1 MLCHLT
7 KSVLLSI
14 WACPPSPP
22 LWTMLKKAAK
32 LVERNIPGQIGQK
45 CIWFSFPSLY
55 LFSNKTF
62 LFRFKLKC
70 VFHVSLALCNIWYV
84 YDQICHHFHFSQF
97 MSKHDI
103 RPQILVVNHSQGSN
117 IWSHLKC
124 IKACA
129 WFNGKTILLQG
140 NLHSKMTI
148 DGAIEVRE
156 EDELSCT

>member
-1 MLCHLT
+1 MG
-7 KSVLLSI
+7 
-14 WACPPSPP
+14 SPP
-22 LWTMLKKAAK
+22 LPFNNVKKTAR
-32 LVERNIPGQIGQK
+32 LVERDIPGQIGLK
-45 CIWFSFPSLY
+45 CVWFSFASLY

-97 MSKHDI
+97 MSKQDI

-124 IKACA
+124 IKTCA
-129 WFNGKTILLQG
+129 WFNGKAILLQG
-140 NLHSKMTI
+140 TICSKMTI
-148 DGAIEVRE
+148 DWLINWVERRRRVIMYLAKSSLGGQK
-156 EDELSCT
+156 